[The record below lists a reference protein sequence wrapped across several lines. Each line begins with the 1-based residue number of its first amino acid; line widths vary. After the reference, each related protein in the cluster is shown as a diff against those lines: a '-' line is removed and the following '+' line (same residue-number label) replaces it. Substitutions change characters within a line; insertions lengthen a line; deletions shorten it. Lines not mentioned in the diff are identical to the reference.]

1 MSSVVIEYF
10 DERKGFW
17 RVGYLEK
24 ANRTWAWVRPVIGRK
39 VRVPVTQ
46 TREIHQTELRI
57 EPFLDAGHQRP
68 FQTGKRAGR
77 SKRFAKE

>member
-1 MSSVVIEYF
+1 MNAVDVQYF

-24 ANRTWAWVRPVIGRK
+24 VDRKWAWVRPLVGRR

-46 TREIHQTELRI
+46 TREVER
-57 EPFLDAGHQRP
+57 
-68 FQTGKRAGR
+68 
-77 SKRFAKE
+77 AKESAS